1 MSEINILAAP
11 SPLPNRSTKSG
22 NRTCACLAE
31 CVAAIVNIRTIGAL
45 VIKELFRRKDF
56 YALFILTAL
65 ITLILGSVNFFNES
79 HVVRYLKE
87 ICLFLIW
94 ISSLVIAITTTAR
107 QIPAE
112 RESRTIFPLLAK
124 PVTRAHVILGKF
136 LGCWQASGIALFVF
150 YLFFGIVSGAREH
163 HWPLT
168 QYFQAITLHWF
179 MLGVLIAMTLLGSLV
194 FAAPSSNNTITFVVA
209 AGILLVGRHLN
220 KLALQLQEPGQTLV
234 YAIYFA
240 IPHLELFDMRDLI
253 IHELGSIEWLIW
265 LGALGYAAVY
275 AALLLL
281 AACLLFRR
289 KVVN

>member
-1 MSEINILAAP
+1 MSDLALVTAPTPANHAGENDRACRCLTALQTAFINSRA
-11 SPLPNRSTKSG
+11 
-22 NRTCACLAE
+22 
-31 CVAAIVNIRTIGAL
+31 IGAL

-65 ITLILGSVNFFNES
+65 ITLILGSVNFFNEA
-79 HVVRYLKE
+79 HVVRYVKE

-94 ISSLVIAITTTAR
+94 TSSLVIAITTTGR
-107 QIPAE
+107 QIPVE

-124 PVTRAHVILGKF
+124 PVTRAHVVLGKF
-136 LGCWQASGIALFVF
+136 LGCWQACGIALLVF
-150 YLFFGIVSGAREH
+150 YTFFGVVSGAREH
-163 HWPLT
+163 EWPVT

-179 MLGVLIAMTLLGSLV
+179 MLGVVIAMTLLGSLV

-209 AGILLVGRHLN
+209 VGILLVGRHLN

-234 YAIYFA
+234 YSTYFA
-240 IPHLELFDMRDLI
+240 IPHLELFDVRDLI

-265 LGALGYAAVY
+265 LGALGYAAIY
-275 AALLLL
+275 AALFLL

-289 KVVN
+289 KALN